1 MKCWHPRCSQQTG
14 VINKQT
20 NKQKTGKPTGGWKW
34 TETGSI
40 GSSEHEARWSID
52 QPLTNTIE
60 ILDVMWEANIHNLSA
75 SQMWVKWGVDRREH
89 WVLISGRREK
99 VHSAKG
105 GLQREERRRAKGWRR
120 CKPEMAEQG
129 VGVWGW
135 RWNGWV
141 YSTGKPLRM
150 VVLPDTSS
158 DRVWKREMHKG
169 WREGRQ

>member
-1 MKCWHPRCSQQTG
+1 MKFWHRRCSQQTG
-14 VINKQT
+14 IINKQT
-20 NKQKTGKPTGGWKW
+20 KNCKADWGWKW
-34 TETGSI
+34 TETGST

-129 VGVWGW
+129 VWGVG
-135 RWNGWV
+135 V
-141 YSTGKPLRM
+141 E
-150 VVLPDTSS
+150 VE
-158 DRVWKREMHKG
+158 RVGVQHRKAIKDGSVTRHWQRPSVQKRDA
-169 WREGRQ
+169 